1 MSRLVAENNRSAPAN
16 TPTHRLSFHR
26 HFFSQPWRGR
36 RRCDSLAAQRKARFV
51 ASGVKNIKKKA
62 APPRPLMTTPHFDF
76 EREAF
81 ANGHLWVAG
90 VDEVGRGPLAGP
102 VGVAA
107 VILDPDDLPEG
118 LNDSKVLPALA
129 RESLCEII
137 FAKALSVS
145 VVFASVEEIDLFNIR
160 GAALRAMTRS
170 IAALS
175 VRPHFALIDGRDLP
189 EGLICPARP
198 IIDGD
203 ALSMSIA
210 AASIVAKTMRDA
222 LMRNL
227 GLEYPQ
233 YGFGDHAGYA
243 TVAHRRALA
252 SAGPCPYHRRSF
264 RLEPQQE

>member
-1 MSRLVAENNRSAPAN
+1 VRS
-16 TPTHRLSFHR
+16 
-26 HFFSQPWRGR
+26 
-36 RRCDSLAAQRKARFV
+36 
-51 ASGVKNIKKKA
+51 IKKEAA
-62 APPRPLMTTPHFDF
+62 APPPPARTAPHFDF

-81 ANGHLWVAG
+81 GCGHQWVAG

-118 LNDSKVLPALA
+118 LNDSKVLQVRV

-160 GAALRAMTRS
+160 GAALRAMTRAV
-170 IAALS
+170 AALS
-175 VRPHFALIDGRDLP
+175 MRPHFALIDGRDLP
-189 EGLICPARP
+189 DGLICPARP

-227 GLEYPQ
+227 DRAYPQ
-233 YGFGDHAGYA
+233 YGFAGHVGYA
-243 TVAHRRALA
+243 TAGHRRALLL
-252 SAGPCPYHRRSF
+252 SGPCPYHRRSF
-264 RLEPQQE
+264 RLGPEED

>member
-1 MSRLVAENNRSAPAN
+1 M
-16 TPTHRLSFHR
+16 
-26 HFFSQPWRGR
+26 
-36 RRCDSLAAQRKARFV
+36 
-51 ASGVKNIKKKA
+51 
-62 APPRPLMTTPHFDF
+62 
-76 EREAF
+76 
-81 ANGHLWVAG
+81 AG

-118 LNDSKVLPALA
+118 LDDSKVLAAPA
-129 RESLCEII
+129 REFLCEII

-145 VVFASVEEIDLFNIR
+145 VAFASVEEIDLFNIR
-160 GAALRAMTRS
+160 GAALRAMARAV
-170 IAALS
+170 AALS

-189 EGLICPARP
+189 DGLICPGRP

-227 GLEYPQ
+227 GVEYPQ
-233 YGFGDHAGYA
+233 YGFAEHVGYA
-243 TVAHRRALA
+243 TVRHRQALA

-264 RLEPQQE
+264 RLGPQEE

>member
-1 MSRLVAENNRSAPAN
+1 MNELAFRLEGPALK
-16 TPTHRLSFHR
+16 T
-26 HFFSQPWRGR
+26 
-36 RRCDSLAAQRKARFV
+36 
-51 ASGVKNIKKKA
+51 KKKA
-62 APPRPLMTTPHFDF
+62 VSPLPPATPHFDF
-76 EREAF
+76 ERAAF
-81 ANGHLWVAG
+81 QSGHRWVAG

-118 LNDSKVLPALA
+118 LNDSKALA
-129 RESLCEII
+129 APIRESLCEII

-160 GAALRAMTRS
+160 GASLRAMARAL
-170 IAALS
+170 AALS
-175 VRPHFALIDGRDLP
+175 LRPHFALIDGRDLP
-189 EGLICPARP
+189 DGLVCPARP

-227 GLEYPQ
+227 SRDYPH
-233 YGFGDHAGYA
+233 YGFAEHVGYA
-243 TVAHRRALA
+243 TVGHRRALA
-252 SAGPCPYHRRSF
+252 SLGPCPYHRRSF
-264 RLEPQQE
+264 RLEPEDD

>member
-1 MSRLVAENNRSAPAN
+1 VAGGARTAKKQLSAPA
-16 TPTHRLSFHR
+16 P
-26 HFFSQPWRGR
+26 
-36 RRCDSLAAQRKARFV
+36 LAD
-51 ASGVKNIKKKA
+51 
-62 APPRPLMTTPHFDF
+62 TPHFDF

-81 ANGHLWVAG
+81 ASGHRWVAG

-118 LNDSKVLPALA
+118 LNDSKVLQAPV

-137 FAKALSVS
+137 FVKALSVS

-160 GAALRAMTRS
+160 GAALRAMSR
-170 IAALS
+170 AVPALS
-175 VRPHFALIDGRDLP
+175 LRPHFALIDGRDLP
-189 EGLICPARP
+189 AGLVCPARP

-227 GLEYPQ
+227 DRDYPH
-233 YGFGDHAGYA
+233 YGFADHVGYA
-243 TVAHRRALA
+243 TAKHRQAL
-252 SAGPCPYHRRSF
+252 SLSGPCPYHRRSF
-264 RLEPQQE
+264 RLGPEED

>member
-1 MSRLVAENNRSAPAN
+1 
-16 TPTHRLSFHR
+16 
-26 HFFSQPWRGR
+26 
-36 RRCDSLAAQRKARFV
+36 V
-51 ASGVKNIKKKA
+51 ASGVKNGRKKVA
-62 APPRPLMTTPHFDF
+62 PRPPTTTPHFDF

-81 ANGHLWVAG
+81 ASGHRWVAG

-118 LNDSKVLPALA
+118 LNDSKVLLAPA
-129 RESLCEII
+129 RESLCEI
-137 FAKALSVS
+137 
-145 VVFASVEEIDLFNIR
+145 VFASVEEIDLFNIR
-160 GAALRAMTRS
+160 GAALRAMARAV
-170 IAALS
+170 AALS
-175 VRPHFALIDGRDLP
+175 VRPHFVLIDGRDLP
-189 EGLICPARP
+189 DGLICPARP

-227 GLEYPQ
+227 GLEYPH
-233 YGFGDHAGYA
+233 YGFAEHVGYA
-243 TVAHRRALA
+243 TAGHRRALA

-264 RLEPQQE
+264 RLEPREE

>member
-1 MSRLVAENNRSAPAN
+1 V
-16 TPTHRLSFHR
+16 
-26 HFFSQPWRGR
+26 
-36 RRCDSLAAQRKARFV
+36 
-51 ASGVKNIKKKA
+51 KKKVA
-62 APPRPLMTTPHFDF
+62 RPPPPPATTPHFDF

-81 ANGHLWVAG
+81 ANGHRWVVG

-107 VILDPDDLPEG
+107 VILDPNDLPAG
-118 LNDSKVLPALA
+118 LNDSKLLPAPT

-145 VVFASVEEIDLFNIR
+145 VAFASVEEIDLFNIR
-160 GAALRAMTRS
+160 GAALRAMARAV
-170 IAALS
+170 AALS
-175 VRPHFALIDGRDLP
+175 LRPDFALIDGRDLP
-189 EGLICPARP
+189 AGLICPGRP

-227 GLEYPQ
+227 NGDFPQ
-233 YGFGDHAGYA
+233 YGFAEHVGYA
-243 TVAHRRALA
+243 TAEHRRALA

-264 RLEPQQE
+264 RLERVEE

>member
-1 MSRLVAENNRSAPAN
+1 VAGAARS
-16 TPTHRLSFHR
+16 
-26 HFFSQPWRGR
+26 
-36 RRCDSLAAQRKARFV
+36 
-51 ASGVKNIKKKA
+51 VKKRV
-62 APPRPLMTTPHFDF
+62 APPPQATAAPHFDF

-81 ANGHLWVAG
+81 ACGHRWVAG

-118 LNDSKVLPALA
+118 LDDSKVLPAA
-129 RESLCEII
+129 TRESLCEII

-160 GAALRAMTRS
+160 GAALRAMTRAV
-170 IAALS
+170 AALS
-175 VRPHFALIDGRDLP
+175 MRPHFALIDGRDLP
-189 EGLICPARP
+189 DGLICPARP

-227 GLEYPQ
+227 HHDYPH
-233 YGFGDHAGYA
+233 YGFAEHVGYA
-243 TVAHRRALA
+243 TAGHRRALA
-252 SAGPCPYHRRSF
+252 LSGPCPYHRRSF
-264 RLEPQQE
+264 RLGQQED